1 MQLFSCEIREVFKNT
16 VFQQTPPVAASEIW
30 KYMLKFF
37 KHLSEFRV
45 NYTKF

>member
-16 VFQQTPPVAASEIW
+16 VFQQIPPVAASEIW
-30 KYMLKFF
+30 KYMLKGF

-45 NYTKF
+45 NYAKF